1 MSLRLGVAVES
12 PREIAPLKGGNRMR
26 ARGRP
31 GSASVRRNPF
41 GVLYAV
47 VGACFLLFSLNL
59 AAQRYSFQN
68 YAQRDGIRNLNFNCL
83 LQNRSGD
90 LLVCTEFGLYRY
102 DGSRFELIPTVE
114 GSSSP
119 LIQGI
124 AEDSLGRIWV
134 STPQRLLYRDSLGI
148 HDITPK
154 EENLNIDLRTPL
166 AVSPNDPSHIYFIS
180 HHMLMEART
189 LDKGNSWHVARVFNA
204 SSLSHYPPLSTI
216 KGVYDDPDGR
226 LWLGCGDQICEVDR
240 GEVRLWGKAE
250 GVPDDNWSAM
260 LTDQRG
266 GLWARG
272 NHHIIQLNKK
282 ASQFVP
288 EEADLPPSVLE
299 MRAPCLIEDPQ
310 GRILANT
317 ANGLARWNQGNWTLF
332 TSRNGLPGGQ
342 IQTMIFDRQGSLWFD
357 GGKAGLQRWIGY
369 DDWENW
375 TTDDGLSSGLVWT
388 VTRDS
393 EKGLWLGTELDLEM
407 MQTKEGLREPHRVSG
422 KLHVRRVQ
430 STAVTADKHLW
441 IGSDDGSVVEYNPAL
456 GTSKLIAD
464 ERNIYQI
471 LVDRNDRVW
480 VLAASGLFM
489 VDRSRGDR
497 ALRPP
502 PADVV
507 PATRFYRAVQDANGD
522 LIFTSDLGMFRL
534 DKDRWSHIELP
545 AFYRPGYN
553 AQIALG
559 MDNTLWVSGTSPSLL
574 QFRIHGNSVQ
584 TLSQVSVP
592 TLTSANIY
600 SLETDRR
607 GWLWAGTDSGI
618 DVFNGAEW
626 RHVSEEDGLVWNDI
640 NTASFL
646 SDEDGSVWIGTS
658 GGLSHLVH
666 PERLFYKEPLS
677 VSVSE
682 SRLGS
687 LELSQ
692 NSKRAVPWGHYP
704 LTFHVTAHDYSRG
717 HAITFCYKLTGVDDV
732 WQETSDHDIR
742 YSFVPDGTHRLVVIA
757 VDKGNHRISEQQ
769 TLDFTIGPP
778 WWRTPLFLVLLAI
791 AVALLVVGA
800 WRWSN
805 RFAIA
810 RRHALERLV
819 QERTR
824 ELEDRNASLLDA
836 RAALI
841 DQATHDSLTGI
852 LNRGAIYSVL
862 EKEIQR
868 AQREKEPLVAVM
880 ADVDHFKRINDLYG
894 HQCGD
899 RVLQEVTRRLRSA
912 IRTYDSLGRY
922 GGEEFLIV
930 FPKLGRDESMA
941 RIQRICETIEAEPVT
956 WNQISLKVTC
966 SFGAARLERG
976 SDLQAL
982 IQAADQALYE
992 AKANGRNRVEFATIG
1007 ILNCEDIRRSEILN
1021 LQKYHVEPSKDIA
1034 SVTSE

>member
-1 MSLRLGVAVES
+1 MADKPQLGAASESLRD
-12 PREIAPLKGGNRMR
+12 IAPLKGGDRVR
-26 ARGRP
+26 PKGRQD
-31 GSASVRRNPF
+31 SASVRWDPF
-41 GVLYAV
+41 AVLYAL
-47 VGACFLLFSLNL
+47 VGTCFLLFSSNL

-68 YAQRDGIRNLNFNCL
+68 YAQRDGLRNLNFNCL
-83 LQNRSGD
+83 LQDRAGN

-102 DGSRFELIPTVE
+102 DGSRFELLTTVE

-148 HDITPK
+148 HDITPAGA
-154 EENLNIDLRTPL
+154 NLNIDLRTPL
-166 AVSPNDPSHIYFIS
+166 VVSPKDQNQIYFIS

-189 LDKGNSWHVARVFNA
+189 LDGAKSWQIARVFNA
-204 SSLSHYPPLSTI
+204 AALSRYRMLSNV
-216 KGVYDDPDGR
+216 KGVYGDPDGR
-226 LWLGCGDQICEVDR
+226 LWLGCGDQICEVDH
-240 GEVRLWGKAE
+240 GDVRLWGRSE
-250 GVPDDNWSAM
+250 GVPSDSWSAM
-260 LTDQRG
+260 LTGQNG

-272 NHHIIQLNKK
+272 NHHIIQLNKQ

-288 EEADLPPSVLE
+288 QEADLPPSVFE

-317 ANGLARWNQGNWTLF
+317 ANGLARWSQGNWTLF

-393 EKGLWLGTELDLEM
+393 EKRLWLGTELDLEM
-407 MQTKEGLREPHRVSG
+407 MQTKQGLSQPQRVNG

-430 STAVTADKHLW
+430 SIAETADKHLW
-441 IGSDDGSVVEYNPAL
+441 IGSDDGSVVEYNPTL
-456 GTSKLIAD
+456 GISKLIAD

-471 LVDRNDRVW
+471 LVGRNDRVW
-480 VLAASGLFM
+480 VLAASGLFE
-489 VDRSRGDR
+489 VDRSSTNANRT
-497 ALRPP
+497 LRPAP
-502 PADVV
+502 KGEV
-507 PATRFYRAVQDANGD
+507 PATRFYRAVQDAGGS
-522 LIFTSDLGMFRL
+522 LIFTSDAGMFRL
-534 DKDRWSHIELP
+534 DHDRWSRIELP

-553 AQIALG
+553 AQVALG

-574 QFRIHGNSVQ
+574 QFRIHGNIAEP
-584 TLSQVSVP
+584 LSQVSVP

-618 DVFNGAEW
+618 DVFNGVEW
-626 RHVSEEDGLVWNDI
+626 RHVSEEDGLVWNDT

-658 GGLSHLVH
+658 GGLSHLLH

-677 VSVSE
+677 VSVTE
-682 SRLGS
+682 TRLGNVD
-687 LELSQ
+687 LSQ
-692 NSKRAVPWGHYP
+692 NSNRAVPWGHYS
-704 LTFHVTAHDYSRG
+704 LTFHLAAHDYSRG
-717 HAITFCYKLTGVDDV
+717 HAITFRYKLSGVDDTR
-732 WQETSDHDIR
+732 QETNDHDIR
-742 YSFVPDGTHRLVVIA
+742 YSFVPDGTHQLMVTA
-757 VDKGNHRISEQQ
+757 VDKDNHRISEPQ
-769 TLDFTIGPP
+769 TLEFTIRPP
-778 WWRTPLFLVLLAI
+778 WWRTPFFLFLVVI
-791 AVALLVVGA
+791 ALALLVAGA

-805 RFAIA
+805 RFMIA

-824 ELEDRNASLLDA
+824 ELEAKNASLLDA

-841 DQATHDSLTGI
+841 DQATRDALTGI

-862 EKEIQR
+862 EKEIER
-868 AQREKEPLVAVM
+868 ARREEEPLVAVM
-880 ADVDHFKRINDLYG
+880 ADVDHFKRVNDLYG

-930 FPKLGRDESMA
+930 FPKLALDESMA
-941 RIQRICETIEAEPVT
+941 RIQRICEIIEAEPVT

-966 SFGAARLERG
+966 SFGAAWLEQG

-982 IQAADQALYE
+982 IHAADQALYE
-992 AKANGRNRVEFATIG
+992 AKANGRNRVEFAAIDT
-1007 ILNCEDIRRSEILN
+1007 LNGERTRRST
-1021 LQKYHVEPSKDIA
+1021 HVER
-1034 SVTSE
+1034 